1 MDILQWIKDAID
13 LITSHITA
21 DYVALFSVLVTI
33 FIYILN
39 RRAELKFKKYE
50 HQKPEYQKLIDF
62 LSISY
67 TQNEKLQVDK
77 DGKLSKEMQKE
88 FYDMGASLMV
98 FASKKLYREYLF
110 FREFTTSTHI
120 KTCRHYDEGL
130 IIYIV
135 ADIMRQIR
143 KEVGLTAF
151 NYLTTNETL
160 GFIINDFATNP
171 VQKNIAQRMNYKIRM
186 LKVELFFMNR
196 YRFVTTYAFFYNFI
210 KPIFGI
216 LGCAVKYIVALPVVH
231 FVKKFFSDKS

>member
-1 MDILQWIKDAID
+1 MNVLQWIKDGIELVA
-13 LITSHITA
+13 LHITA

-62 LSISY
+62 LSIAY
-67 TQNEKLQVDK
+67 TQDEKLQVNE
-77 DGKLSKEMQKE
+77 DGKLSQEMQQK

-110 FREFTTSTHI
+110 FRDFTTSGHI
-120 KTCRHYDEGL
+120 KTCKHYDVKL

-135 ADIMRQIR
+135 ANIMRQIR

-151 NYLTTNETL
+151 NQLTTNEAL

-171 VQKNIAQRMNYKIRM
+171 VQKNEAQRMNYKIKM

-196 YRFVTTYAFFYNFI
+196 YRFVATHAVYYNFV

-216 LGCAVKYIVALPVVH
+216 LGCAVKYIVALPIVH
-231 FVKKFFSDKS
+231 IVKKIFSNIS